1 MTGRCEVV
9 ALPTPHRFVAG
20 DDVAAV
26 LLEAV
31 AAAGTVL
38 ADGDV
43 VTVASKV
50 VALAE
55 GRLVDLPEGDP
66 QAARRQLARSQAA
79 QVVADAPWR
88 ASAVTITRSRLGHV
102 AANDGIDASN
112 VPPGQALLLPE
123 DPDATAAAI
132 RDAVRE
138 RAGVDVGVLVTD
150 TFGRPWRLGQTDVAL
165 GAAGVAV
172 LRDERGGTDLDGRP
186 LEVTVAAVADEL
198 AGAADLVRGK
208 ADGAPFVLVRG
219 AGVAGEGTGQDLV
232 RPADEDLFRWGG
244 AKAVT
249 EGIAARRTVRAFDP
263 APVPDEIVEDA
274 VRAAVTAPAP
284 HHTRPWRV
292 LRLTDATRTDL
303 LAAMAAR
310 WRADLAA
317 DGTPDEVVERRI
329 ARSDAILATA
339 PTLLAPFVT
348 LDGAHTYP
356 DARRTTAERD
366 MFLLTGGAA
375 LGNLQVALAAHGVGA
390 AWISSTL
397 FCPDTV
403 RGALDLPDDWLPL
416 GLLAVG
422 WPAPG
427 WDPAPRPPID
437 LAEVLLSR

>member
-1 MTGRCEVV
+1 MTAPLQVL
-9 ALPTPHRFVAG
+9 ALPTPHRFSAG
-20 DDVAAV
+20 DDVAGV

-31 AAAGTVL
+31 ASAGMAL

-43 VTVASKV
+43 VAVASKV

-55 GRLVDLPEGDP
+55 DRLVALPAGDP
-66 QAARRQLARSQAA
+66 QDARRALARSRAA
-79 QVVADAPWR
+79 QVVADAPW
-88 ASAVTITRSRLGHV
+88 VTITRSTLGHV

-112 VPPGQALLLPE
+112 VPTGHALLLPE
-123 DPDATAAAI
+123 DPDASAARIREAI
-132 RDAVRE
+132 RD
-138 RAGVDVGVLVTD
+138 RAGVEVGVLVTD
-150 TFGRPWRLGQTDVAL
+150 TFGRPWRMGQTDVAL

-208 ADGAPFVLVRG
+208 ADGTPFVLLRG
-219 AGVAGEGTGQDLV
+219 PDLVGAGTGQDLV

-244 AKAVT
+244 ASAVT
-249 EGIAARRTVRAFDP
+249 EGIAARRTVRAFADR
-263 APVPDEIVEDA
+263 PVPDEVVEAA

-284 HHTRPWRV
+284 HHTRPWRI
-292 LRLTDATRTDL
+292 LRLTSDTRHRL
-303 LAAMAAR
+303 LADMAAQ

-317 DGTPDEVVERRI
+317 DGTPDEVVDRRV
-329 ARSDAILATA
+329 ARSDAVLAGA
-339 PTLLAPFVT
+339 AELLAPFVT
-348 LDGAHTYP
+348 LDGAHRYP
-356 DARRTTAERD
+356 DDRRATAERD

-390 AWISSTL
+390 AWISSTI

-403 RGALDLPDDWLPL
+403 RRSLGLPDDWLPL

-422 WPAPG
+422 WPAP
-427 WDPAPRPPID
+427 DLELRPRPPVD
-437 LAEVLLSR
+437 LAGILEQR